1 MSSSSVAYRQA
12 ATKED
17 WDRMRSTITDI
28 WVNRA
33 ANRTHLVEILLHD
46 YGFIATPK
54 TCSTHLQR
62 WGCRTYKSKSDG
74 NSASP
79 ARRRKGKLPRAARS
93 QHLATSNRVLH
104 PLAPGTLNRQLP
116 AAGAY
121 RLPDF
126 IIHSIDTFVKGVFA
140 DSVVR
145 FGFANLVPQRDAIEK
160 GSLQWQAIEIL
171 YDTAEINFRGG
182 SLQRFARNMK
192 TAHQNMWDLIR
203 PPSGTDKERRRVEA
217 KV

>member
-1 MSSSSVAYRQA
+1 MSSSSATYRQA

-33 ANRTHLVEILLHD
+33 TNRTHLIEILLHE

-62 WGCRTYKSKSDG
+62 WGCKTYKKKSDG
-74 NSASP
+74 NSTSP
-79 ARRRKGKLPRAARS
+79 ARKRKGKLPQAAGS

-116 AAGAY
+116 AAGAH

-126 IIHSIDTFVKGVFA
+126 IIHSIDMFVRGVFA
-140 DSVVR
+140 DSIVR
-145 FGFANLVPQRDAIEK
+145 FGFADLWLV
-160 GSLQWQAIEIL
+160 IEIL

-182 SLQRFARNMK
+182 FLQRFARNIK
-192 TAHQNMWDLIR
+192 TAHQKMWDLIR
-203 PPSGTDKERRRVEA
+203 PPSGTDKERRHVEA
-217 KV
+217 K